1 MPSSEVDRLYQLP
14 LAEFTAARNQ
24 LAKTS
29 GDDGAAIKALE
40 KPNIAAWAVN
50 QLFWTKRK
58 IYDALIAASEQ
69 VRAAHVKQ
77 LSGKSAD
84 VAAAEAAH
92 HAAVKAAADESR
104 RILAAAGDPATT
116 ATMSAVIETLQTLPT
131 HDEPGKLT
139 RPLKPLGFE
148 ALAGFVPGVRAPR
161 PFPAPPKKET
171 KPVDPKVSAREAA
184 AHEKA
189 AAKHRADAF
198 SRSRKMLALR
208 RKPSATPTTR
218 WWRSS
223 AGLPRPRRSML
234 APKRSSPRS
243 PRSCAGFAT
252 NSVPPNA
259 PPATLPTSWRASST
273 PSRTNAGSRSRSA
286 YHPVSRS

>member
-161 PFPAPPKKET
+161 PFPAPPRKET

-189 AAKHRADAF
+189 AAKHRAGRILAFEKDARAAQKAVRDANDTLVEIKRGIA
-198 SRSRKMLALR
+198 SAEKEHARAEAQLAEIAAKLR
-208 RKPSATPTTR
+208 RLRDELGPAER
-218 WWRSS
+218 A
-223 AGLPRPRRSML
+223 AGDAAHELARLEHAIKDERR
-234 APKRSSPRS
+234 
-243 PRSCAGFAT
+243 
-252 NSVPPNA
+252 
-259 PPATLPTSWRASST
+259 
-273 PSRTNAGSRSRSA
+273 
-286 YHPVSRS
+286 